1 MHLLEKLL
9 PYSCS
14 TKPWAGLIKYEQ
26 HQPDEGQREGVS
38 CPNEHRTTTAT
49 AEERQLKDIICA
61 ALVLENQNMPFLSPK
76 GEPLHNP
83 YELLKLQHG
92 ATDDDISRAFKKLM
106 LQLHPDKQPLGQ
118 SAEEAEA
125 VARLMHDVMDAKS
138 FLLDGEYLA
147 ARRQYDSMLVLA
159 KQQPPPLPSQ
169 QKKCAAVPQQTKV
182 PAASQQTKVPVAP
195 QKQSAASS
203 GSAGIHMS
211 STSKGRSDRVNE
223 LNRDGGKS
231 LATKSGVTPS
241 AKQLNNHVNVKRWG
255 KVKRSRA
262 IGRAAQA
269 KKQDLIKKTNPR
281 STGKAFDDSCGDC
294 STTDDNMA
302 SDDEMKRTHAHL
314 KTANVNNT
322 NKTNSNRPSKTQQ
335 SIPKPSTSNI
345 GGKQNSHVSGE
356 KKKSESGIHP
366 APASG
371 RGGSERTRSLG
382 REQAVP
388 KPTSGRRNSDIPIK
402 SDPVILGSNKTVG
415 DTKVRQEANR
425 RSSDTPELMKNEY
438 KPAAASKTDF
448 HSSCPTILL
457 EKHYH
462 CPLTKEIMKEPMCDA
477 EGNTYERKAILKY
490 LETHNKSPITGNA
503 LSPIDLFPNTA
514 LAEKIRLALETFLD
528 SLRE

>member
-1 MHLLEKLL
+1 ML
-9 PYSCS
+9 
-14 TKPWAGLIKYEQ
+14 
-26 HQPDEGQREGVS
+26 
-38 CPNEHRTTTAT
+38 
-49 AEERQLKDIICA
+49 
-61 ALVLENQNMPFLSPK
+61 FLSPK

-169 QKKCAAVPQQTKV
+169 QKKCAAVPQQT
-182 PAASQQTKVPVAP
+182 QTKVPVAP
-195 QKQSAASS
+195 QKQSAATS

-211 STSKGRSDRVNE
+211 STSKGRSDRFND
-223 LNRDGGKS
+223 LDRDGGKS

-241 AKQLNNHVNVKRWG
+241 AKQLNTHLNIKRWG

-294 STTDDNMA
+294 STTDDNIA

-314 KTANVNNT
+314 KTATVNNT
-322 NKTNSNRPSKTQQ
+322 NKTNSNRPSASKTQQ

-345 GGKQNSHVSGE
+345 GGKQKSHVSGE
-356 KKKSESGIHP
+356 KKKSESRIHP

-371 RGGSERTRSLG
+371 RRERERTRSPG

-388 KPTSGRRNSDIPIK
+388 KPTSGGRNSDIPIK

-425 RSSDTPELMKNEY
+425 KSSDTPELMKNGY
-438 KPAAASKTDF
+438 KPAVASETDF

-462 CPLTKEIMKEPMCDA
+462 CPLTKKIMKEPMCDA

-514 LAEKIRLALETFLD
+514 LAEKIRLALETCLD